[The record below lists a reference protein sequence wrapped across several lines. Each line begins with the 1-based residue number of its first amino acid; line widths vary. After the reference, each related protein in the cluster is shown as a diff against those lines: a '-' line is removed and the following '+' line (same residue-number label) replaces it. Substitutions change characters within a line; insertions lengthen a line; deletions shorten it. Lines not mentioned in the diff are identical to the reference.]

1 MGKITIVRKKEFNN
15 FTQKFQLILDGQLF
29 NEISSGQTL
38 VVNVEENSV
47 HQLQAKLNRCYSRT
61 FNIKVDGDMT
71 LEVTGF
77 KYADAFIFSFI
88 GLGIL
93 NLLLRKTAFHFSFL
107 IVIIIFFTVQL
118 YNFTIGR
125 NKYLSIRKINKKER

>member
-47 HQLQAKLNRCYSRT
+47 HQLKAKLNWCYSRT

-125 NKYLSIRKINKKER
+125 NKYLSIRKINKKEG